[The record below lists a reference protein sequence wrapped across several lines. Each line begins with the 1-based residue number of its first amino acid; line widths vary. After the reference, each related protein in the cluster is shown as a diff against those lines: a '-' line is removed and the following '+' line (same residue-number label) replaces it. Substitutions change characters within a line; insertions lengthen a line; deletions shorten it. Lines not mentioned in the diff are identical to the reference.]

1 MDWIKKHGL
10 ESRVMTHEQAV
21 KMVKSGD
28 RVIVGHGTAYPLR
41 LVQAMCAR
49 KDELFG
55 VEVMHPFIVGAAPHC
70 APEMEGHFRHVA
82 LFIGPMARQAIQ
94 EGRAD
99 YIPVFLHQNPSLFVN
114 GICPIDVGMV
124 QVTPPDDHGFCSYG
138 VSIDVTKPGT
148 DAAKIVLAEIN
159 PQMPRTLGDSFI
171 HIDRINAFIPVDHP
185 IPELPLE
192 EVTDTLRKIGANV
205 ASLIEDGSVIQMGIG
220 GLPNAIVQFLAE
232 KKDLGIHSEMLSD
245 GVAELFEKGVVT
257 CARKTLHRG
266 KIVGSFAMGT
276 QKIYKFIDNNPMVQ
290 MYPVD
295 YTNHPFIVAQNERMV
310 AINSAIQVS
319 VTGQVNA
326 ESIGWKMYS
335 GIGGQVDF
343 FRGATMAKDG
353 KAVIALPSTAA
364 GGKVSRIVPNLD
376 LGSIVTTS
384 RYDVRYIVT
393 EYGVADLFGVT
404 ERERARRMIAVAHPD
419 FRPWLTEEAEKQ
431 GRNPHYKNYVEA

>member
-21 KMVKSGD
+21 EMIKSGD
-28 RVIVGHGTAYPLR
+28 RVMVGHGTAYPLK

-49 KDELFG
+49 KDELEG

-124 QVTPPDDHGFCSYG
+124 QITPPDDHGFSSYG

-171 HIDRINAFIPVDHP
+171 HVDHINAFIPVDHP
-185 IPELPLE
+185 IPDLPLE
-192 EVTDTLRKIGANV
+192 EVTDTLRQIGANV

-245 GVAELFEKGVVT
+245 GVAELFEKGAVT
-257 CARKTLHRG
+257 CARKTLHKG

-353 KAVIALPSTAA
+353 KAIIALPSTAA

-384 RYDVRYIVT
+384 RYDARYIVT
-393 EYGVADLFGVT
+393 EFGAADLFGVT
-404 ERERARRMIAVAHPD
+404 ERERARRMIAIAHPD
-419 FRPWLTEEAEKQ
+419 FRGWLTEEAEKQ